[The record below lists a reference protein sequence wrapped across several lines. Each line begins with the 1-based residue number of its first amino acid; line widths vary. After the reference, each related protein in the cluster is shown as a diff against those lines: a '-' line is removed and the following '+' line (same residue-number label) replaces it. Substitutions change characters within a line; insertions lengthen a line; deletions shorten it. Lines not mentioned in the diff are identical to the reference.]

1 MIKTISIVG
10 CGWFGFPL
18 AKALKNLN
26 LEVFGS
32 KRNSQD
38 ALGLKAF
45 GIRGFKL
52 DLDDDVH
59 LQESEAEIKAAL
71 ATDALVVNIPP
82 ALRKA
87 PEAYLKRLA
96 KLQKLINGHK
106 YKKLIFV
113 STTGV
118 YPDQDKELSEHE
130 AAAHSDVS
138 NKLLQAEAMF
148 VNEPNCTIV
157 RFAGLVGPKRHPGRF
172 LAGKSDLS
180 GENSAV
186 NLVHLNDCVKAISAL
201 LSTESTSR
209 IYNVCAPIH
218 PSRKAFY
225 TQAASNIGLIAPQ
238 FLNDGNCQSRVSGK
252 VISSEKLITELDFTY
267 QFSDPMDMLSAC

>member
-18 AKALKNLN
+18 AKALKSLN
-26 LEVFGS
+26 FEVFGS
-32 KRNSQD
+32 KRNSLE
-38 ALGLKAF
+38 ASSLKAF

-52 DLDDDVH
+52 DLDDDVY

-82 ALRKA
+82 GLRKA
-87 PEAYLKRLA
+87 PEAYLERLA
-96 KLQKLINGHK
+96 KLQKLIKGHD

-118 YPDQDKELSEHE
+118 YPDLDKEFTEQD
-130 AAAHSDVS
+130 AVAHSVVS
-138 NKLLQAEAMF
+138 EKLLQAENMF
-148 VNEPNCTIV
+148 IDKPNCTIV

-172 LAGKSDLS
+172 LAGKTDLS
-180 GENSAV
+180 GENNAVNIVHLDDCVNAVSAV
-186 NLVHLNDCVKAISAL
+186 LLNEAP
-201 LSTESTSR
+201 SR
-209 IYNVCAPIH
+209 FYNVCAPIH

-225 TQAASNIGLIAPQ
+225 TQATSDIGLIAPK
-238 FLNDGNCQSRVSGK
+238 FLNDGNCKNTISGK
-252 VISSEKLITELDFTY
+252 VISGQKLISELGFTY